1 MTSVADQLELEQH
14 CFHCSTVACRAF
26 LMLIGCSIIETNLEL
41 NSLDK
46 QNMSHSTS
54 PRDLKKLTPSLLT
67 SSALHI
73 ICPFCS
79 SISCGTHFCEASF
92 CGRV

>member
-1 MTSVADQLELEQH
+1 MLMGYSV
-14 CFHCSTVACRAF
+14 
-26 LMLIGCSIIETNLEL
+26 IETNLEL

-46 QNMSHSTS
+46 QNMLMPHSAS

-79 SISCGTHFCEASF
+79 SISCGTHFCEARF
-92 CGRV
+92 CGRM